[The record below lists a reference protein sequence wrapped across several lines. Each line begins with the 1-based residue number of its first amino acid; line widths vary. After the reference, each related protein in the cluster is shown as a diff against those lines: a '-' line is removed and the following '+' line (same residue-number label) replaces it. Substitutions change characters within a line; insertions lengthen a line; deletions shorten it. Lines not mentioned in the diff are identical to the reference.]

1 MQEKIMV
8 VDPNQL
14 SDVEVADI
22 LKNASSVKNTSF
34 RGNLDE
40 LLDEAKMVILKGGKT
55 NALYLQSELKI
66 GFNRAEIIIEQLSQ
80 IGFLSEPDSN
90 GVRKIFIKFSDKLT
104 NSTHHQCLQTII
116 QLLQIKPKHQKSLLD
131 QSLNPSINL
140 FLCFI

>member
-14 SDVEVADI
+14 SDVEVANI

-40 LLDEAKMVILKGGKT
+40 LLDEAKMIILKGGKT

-66 GFNRAEIIIEQLSQ
+66 GFNRAEIIIKQLSQ

-90 GVRKIFIKFSDKLT
+90 GVRKIL
-104 NSTHHQCLQTII
+104 
-116 QLLQIKPKHQKSLLD
+116 
-131 QSLNPSINL
+131 
-140 FLCFI
+140 